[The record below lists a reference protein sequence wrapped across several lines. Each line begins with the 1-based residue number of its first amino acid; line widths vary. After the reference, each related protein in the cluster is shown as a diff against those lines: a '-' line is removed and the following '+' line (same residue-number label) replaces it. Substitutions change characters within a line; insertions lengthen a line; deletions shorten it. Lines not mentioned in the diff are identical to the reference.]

1 MPPIVSVVGKSNVGK
16 TTLLEK
22 LVAELK
28 RRGRRVATVKH
39 DVHGFELDQPGKD
52 SWRHAQAG
60 ADAVVIS
67 SPDRLALIKKTD
79 HDSTLDEIARHLGED
94 YDIIITEGY
103 KSRAAPKIEVHR
115 KEFGGDLLS
124 TSDELIAVATDEPL
138 DIPVWQCSL
147 DDAGKLADL
156 LEQTF
161 MNRPE
166 PALATLYADG
176 VALPASAFVQQFVSH
191 TVFGM
196 LSALRGVNRPK
207 SVEIFLRRQEAPA
220 EKD

>member
-39 DVHGFELDQPGKD
+39 DVHGFDLDKPGKD

-67 SPDRLALIKKTD
+67 SPDKLALIKKTD
-79 HDSTLDEIARHLGED
+79 HDSSLDEIARLVGDD
-94 YDIIITEGY
+94 YDIIITEGF

-115 KEFGGDLLS
+115 KEVARELLS
-124 TSDELIAVATDEPL
+124 SSDELIAVATDEPL
-138 DIPVWQCSL
+138 DIAVYQTPL
-147 DDAGKLADL
+147 DDASKLADL
-156 LEQTF
+156 LEETF
-161 MNRPE
+161 MNERE
-166 PALATLYADG
+166 AEDVSLFVDG
-176 VALPASAFVQQFVSH
+176 SKVSLSGFVQEFVAR
-191 TVFGM
+191 TIFGM
-196 LSALRGVNRPK
+196 MSALKGVNNPR
-207 SVEIFLRRQEAPA
+207 SLDIFLRKR
-220 EKD
+220 D